1 MALGGL
7 AFLYSATQQTDPTR
21 RITEEVI
28 GGGQFVAGVGYIL
41 AAVPKP
47 PVPPAIVI
55 SPLRTATAQIF
66 GGAARIF
73 GAAGITYSIA
83 SALADLTELTQI
95 ANIQRDAMTDSE
107 RAAADERSR
116 QESEFYKTLRSPA
129 RH

>member
-1 MALGGL
+1 M
-7 AFLYSATQQTDPTR
+7 
-21 RITEEVI
+21 
-28 GGGQFVAGVGYIL
+28 
-41 AAVPKP
+41 
-47 PVPPAIVI
+47 PPAIVI